1 MLQNCSLVPSDAAV
15 MCLLPQHCLHV
26 SHSYF
31 LRERKLNKLQI
42 NSTEHDL
49 NLTYKYH
56 FPVFYSFEFPN
67 SVPMDFTIATHH
79 TPFEPGL
86 SSSLSF
92 RNHVLINFPT
102 SELLLSAS
110 GGTFELE

>member
-1 MLQNCSLVPSDAAV
+1 MTSSCQVAV
-15 MCLLPQHCLHV
+15 LFSPQTGAV
-26 SHSYF
+26 TWAS
-31 LRERKLNKLQI
+31 
-42 NSTEHDL
+42 
-49 NLTYKYH
+49 LTYKYH